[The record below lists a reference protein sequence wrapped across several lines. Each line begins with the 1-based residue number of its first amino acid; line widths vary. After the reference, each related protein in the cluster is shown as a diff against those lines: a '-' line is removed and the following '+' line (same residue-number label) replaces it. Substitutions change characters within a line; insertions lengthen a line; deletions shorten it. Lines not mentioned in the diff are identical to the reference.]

1 MSALTSYILD
11 LPLFSVLRTLY
22 LASKPLHLREIAARN
37 RLSPSG
43 SWDIMRRLKE
53 QGLISETRNKNK
65 RCFLLTITED
75 DKKLL
80 GALFFDYEKLFIK
93 KRAEK
98 ISLNAQAK
106 LSWIDEA
113 YTFYKKNKKIKHK

>member
-1 MSALTSYILD
+1 MPRLTSYL
-11 LPLFSVLRTLY
+11 LNQPLFSILRTLY
-22 LASKPLHLREIAARN
+22 LSSKPLHLREIAARN

-53 QGLISETRNKNK
+53 QGLVSETRNKNK
-65 RCFLLTITED
+65 RYFLLTIAED

-80 GALFFDYEKLFIK
+80 SSLFFNYEKLFIK

-113 YTFYKKNKKIKHK
+113 YTFYKKQKN